1 MFSTRE
7 FEWSNVNVV
16 AFGRPIT
23 GIQGISYSVKQE
35 KEFIYGQGREPRAI
49 QSGNRTYE
57 GEIKLMQ
64 SEVEALIL
72 AAPRRDLMALTFDI
86 IVAYIPRV
94 GSTGSPN
101 IVTDVLKMCEIS
113 EVPKSL
119 SQGDKFMEIS
129 LPIMFL
135 GIKN

>member
-1 MFSTRE
+1 MFSTKE
-7 FEWSNVNVV
+7 FEWSNVNII
-16 AFGRPIT
+16 AFGRNIT

-35 KEFIYGQGREPRAI
+35 KEFIYGQGKEPRAI
-49 QSGNRTYE
+49 QSGNRSYE
-57 GEIKLMQ
+57 GEIKLLQ

-72 AAPRRDLMALTFDI
+72 AAPNRDLMSLSFDV
-86 IVAYIPRV
+86 IVSYVPRV
-94 GSTGSPN
+94 REASVN

-119 SQGDKFMEIS
+119 SQGDKFMEIA

-135 GIKN
+135 RIKN